1 MACDDIKIGGTLGA
15 MSITGGQSIANEGI
29 AVDAYGGLYGPPRQ
43 RGQISDVSG
52 QAGGTSTSTEE
63 RLPAA
68 RLFNLPIILGD
79 VNPATGLAD
88 GGFTP
93 AEWTA
98 INQDTVDE
106 IIHSRTGFLIEH
118 IRCDGTHRF
127 LKAFQNGQPLV
138 NVRGILER
146 LMLLQCVAPYPYWRS
161 TLTSSDTIAGADTL
175 TVAGA
180 APVYDATIVFSGDGT
195 FTNSDTGQSIT
206 VAGSSG
212 PVTVHC
218 GDGRTV
224 TQAGV
229 PARNLATPNDDEW
242 MRFDPGTVNVT
253 STVSCDVS
261 WRSAW
266 SSG

>member
-1 MACDDIKIGGTLGA
+1 MACDDILIGGTLGA

-43 RGQISDVSG
+43 RGLISDVSG
-52 QAGGTSTSTEE
+52 QAGGVSTSTEE

-68 RLFNLPIILGD
+68 RLFTLPIILGD

-88 GGFTP
+88 GGFTT

-106 IIHSRTGFLIEH
+106 IIHSRDGFLIEH
-118 IRCDGTHRF
+118 VRCDGSSRF
-127 LKAFQNGQPLV
+127 LRAFQNSQPLV
-138 NVRGILER
+138 TVRGILER
-146 LMLLQCVAPYPYWRS
+146 LMVVSAVAPYPYWRS
-161 TLTSSDTIAGADTL
+161 TTTDSDTISGADTL
-175 TVAGA
+175 TIGGK

-195 FTNSDTGQSIT
+195 FTNSDTGQAIT

-212 PVTVHC
+212 PVTVRC
-218 GDGRTV
+218 GDGRIV

-229 PARNLATPNDDEW
+229 PARNLATVNDDEW
-242 MRFDPGTVNVT
+242 MRFDVGTVNVT
-253 STVSCDVS
+253 STVSCTVS